1 MTLVHGFLGITSQ
14 VQGLHLTDLC
24 TQNKYNTALWKHKK
38 QRSYFSRKVFS
49 RQ

>member
-24 TQNKYNTALWKHKK
+24 YTK
-38 QRSYFSRKVFS
+38 QIQHSSVET
-49 RQ
+49 